1 MVLSIQDIP
10 KESLYQK
17 KVLVRVDFNVPM
29 QDGEVQNDQRIR
41 AALPTL
47 RYLQEQEAMIILMS
61 HLGRPK
67 GEVKDSLRLKPVGD
81 YLAKL
86 LEAPVTCLSET
97 VGASVKKRL
106 ADAQPGDIFLLEN
119 TRFYAAETENDPAF
133 AQQLAELAEV
143 YVNDAFGA
151 AHRAHASTE
160 GVAHHLPAYAGCLLK
175 REIEALEQLT
185 QSPKHPFA
193 AVIGGAKVSS
203 KLGVLEQLLPKVDV
217 LVIGGAM
224 AYTFLAAQGISV
236 MNSLVEPELFDTAR
250 QLLASAKTH
259 NTQLLLPVDTVLAAA
274 IDAPDATVTVILSE
288 LKAEEQD
295 DLQDLTGVD
304 IGPESIDAIGKALE
318 PCETVLWNGPMG
330 VFENP
335 AFCHGTEAVA
345 KMIAERTAAGALTVV
360 GGGDSVAAVEKLELA
375 DQFSHVSTGGGA
387 SLEFLEGKAL
397 PGIAALKHT

>member
-29 QDGEVQNDQRIR
+29 QDGQVQNDQRIR

-47 RYLQEQEAMIILMS
+47 RYLQEQEATIILMS

-67 GEVKDSLRLKPVGD
+67 GEVKDTLRLQPVGD

-86 LEAPVTCLSET
+86 LETPVISLSDT
-97 VGASVKKRL
+97 VGPSVKARL
-106 ADAQPGDIFLLEN
+106 AEAQPGDIFLLEN
-119 TRFYAAETENDPAF
+119 TRFYAEETQNDAAF
-133 AQQLAELAEV
+133 AQQLAELADV

-160 GVAHHLPAYAGCLLK
+160 GVAHYLPAYAGCLLK
-175 REIEALEQLT
+175 REIAALEQLT

-193 AVIGGAKVSS
+193 A
-203 KLGVLEQLLPKVDV
+203 
-217 LVIGGAM
+217 VIGGAM

-236 MNSLVEPELFDTAR
+236 MNSLVEPELYDTAR
-250 QLLASAKTH
+250 QLLDAAKAH
-259 NTQLLLPVDTVLAAA
+259 NTQLLLPVDTVMASS
-274 IDAPDATVTVILSE
+274 IDAPDAMVTVILSE
-288 LKAEEQD
+288 LKDEEKD

-318 PCETVLWNGPMG
+318 SCETVLWNGPMG

-387 SLEFLEGKAL
+387 SLEFLEGKVL
-397 PGIAALKHT
+397 PGIAALQHT

>member
-29 QDGEVQNDQRIR
+29 QDGQVQNDQRIR

-47 RYLQEQEAMIILMS
+47 RYLQEQEATIILMS

-67 GEVKDSLRLKPVGD
+67 GEVKDTLRLQPVGD

-86 LEAPVTCLSET
+86 LETPVISLSDT
-97 VGASVKKRL
+97 VGPSVKARL
-106 ADAQPGDIFLLEN
+106 AEAQPGDIFLLEN
-119 TRFYAAETENDPAF
+119 TRFYAEETQNDAAF
-133 AQQLAELAEV
+133 AQQLAELADV

-160 GVAHHLPAYAGCLLK
+160 GVAHYLPAYAGCLLK
-175 REIEALEQLT
+175 REIAALEQLT

-203 KLGVLEQLLPKVDV
+203 KLAVLEQLLPRVDV

-236 MNSLVEPELFDTAR
+236 MNSLVEPELYDTAR
-250 QLLASAKTH
+250 QLLDAAKTH
-259 NTQLLLPVDTVLAAA
+259 NTQLLLPVDTVMASS

-288 LKAEEQD
+288 LKDEEKD

-318 PCETVLWNGPMG
+318 SCETVLWNGPMG

-397 PGIAALKHT
+397 PGIAALQHT

>member
-10 KESLYQK
+10 KENLYQK

-29 QDGEVQNDQRIR
+29 QDGQVQNDQRIR

-47 RYLQEQEAMIILMS
+47 RYLQEQEATIILMS

-67 GEVKDSLRLKPVGD
+67 GEVKDSLRLQPVGD

-86 LEAPVTCLSET
+86 LETPVTSLSDT
-97 VGASVKKRL
+97 VGPSVTARL
-106 ADAQPGDIFLLEN
+106 AEAQPGEIFLLEN
-119 TRFYAAETENDPAF
+119 TRFYAEETQNDAAF
-133 AQQLAELAEV
+133 AQQLAALAEV

-160 GVAHHLPAYAGCLLK
+160 GVAHYLPAYAGCLLK
-175 REIEALEQLT
+175 REIAALEQLT

-203 KLGVLEQLLPKVDV
+203 KLAVLEQLLPRVDV

-224 AYTFLAAQGISV
+224 AYTFLAAQGISG
-236 MNSLVEPELFDTAR
+236 MNSLVEPELYDTAR
-250 QLLASAKTH
+250 QLLESAKTH
-259 NTQLLLPVDTVLAAA
+259 NTQLLLPVDTVMASS

-288 LKAEEQD
+288 LKAEEKD

-318 PCETVLWNGPMG
+318 SCETVLWNGPMG

-397 PGIAALKHT
+397 PGIAALQNT